1 MNDRASVDKLE
12 EAAQYAAQRK
22 REETDDP
29 ESSLGS
35 RLGQI
40 GVLGWMTVTPALAG
54 LVIGRLADRSL
65 QTGIFFSAPSLM
77 LGAALGFWLAIRW
90 MHRGL

>member
-1 MNDRASVDKLE
+1 MNERVPLDKLE
-12 EAAQYAAQRK
+12 EAAQTAAQRM
-22 REETDDP
+22 RAEADHP
-29 ESSLGS
+29 EPSLGS

-40 GVLGWMTVTPALAG
+40 GVLGWITVTPTLAG
-54 LVIGRLADRSL
+54 LVAGRLADRSF
-65 QTGIFFSAPSLM
+65 QTGIFFSAPSVM